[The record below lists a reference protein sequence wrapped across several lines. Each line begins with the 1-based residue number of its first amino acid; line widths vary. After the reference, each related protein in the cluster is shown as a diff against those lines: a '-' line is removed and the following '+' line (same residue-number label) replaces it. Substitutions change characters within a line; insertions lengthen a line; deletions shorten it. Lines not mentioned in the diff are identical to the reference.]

1 MPDDTL
7 PNLYSP
13 REGEHGMTPLHY
25 AAYCG
30 DAGALAT
37 CLDEGADLIGR
48 EHFGGIPTAL
58 VGRCAVRVAG
68 RVHVTSGYALHGKR
82 HPIAGSGQAEQKSVS
97 ETSRETT
104 RPGKRHRSPRLGL
117 DRDRQPTRAGLTRP
131 RY

>member
-37 CLDEGADLIGR
+37 CLDEGADPNARAQYRSYTPLHWLADIAAIGGDSRVEMLCVLVAHGADINARSADGETPLTLAR
-48 EHFGGIPTAL
+48 EA
-58 VGRCAVRVAG
+58 
-68 RVHVTSGYALHGKR
+68 
-82 HPIAGSGQAEQKSVS
+82 SGQGDELAEELLAMGAIDEQ
-97 ETSRETT
+97 
-104 RPGKRHRSPRLGL
+104 
-117 DRDRQPTRAGLTRP
+117 A
-131 RY
+131 